1 MAKDRAKDDRRSVGS
16 HEKMMGALGRATGGW
31 EKPYGPHYIKHDL
44 GDKGYR
50 IGPDFGGFIG
60 LGHVKL
66 RDAGDRSGLY
76 EETGYKPR
84 PGETPNKY

>member
-16 HEKMMGALGRATGGW
+16 HEKMMGALGRASGGW
-31 EKPYGPHYIKHDL
+31 KKPYGPHYLSHDL

-50 IGPDFGGFIG
+50 VGPDFGGSIG

-66 RDAGDRSGLY
+66 REAGDKSGLY
-76 EETGYKPR
+76 EEKGYKPK
-84 PGETPNKY
+84 PSKNDSE